1 MLSLTQARSC
11 VCVLPLSP
19 SSFPP
24 PVVMT
29 EVAPV
34 AGVSAITYH
43 AWNADRS
50 LVALSPNT
58 NEVWIYGAKGEDAS
72 KWEKKWTLDEHAG
85 QVSGIDW
92 CPTTNLIVTCGH
104 DRNAYVWKVSSSST
118 THGQRA
124 QSSRTVT
131 VERGTT
137 EQSTTQQRWAFFRFD
152 GSLSSSP
159 LCV

>member
-1 MLSLTQARSC
+1 
-11 VCVLPLSP
+11 
-19 SSFPP
+19 
-24 PVVMT
+24 MT

-34 AGVSAITYH
+34 SGVTAITYH

-104 DRNAYVWKVSSSST
+104 DRNAYVWKVSSTHRQQQTEDNDST
-118 THGQRA
+118 ANAT
-124 QSSRTVT
+124 
-131 VERGTT
+131 RG
-137 EQSTTQQRWAFFRFD
+137 EGKQQMTASYSND
-152 GSLSSSP
+152 
-159 LCV
+159 